1 MVIKVRNLTVKR
13 PLFFR
18 DLTTDI
24 RVFGHNSTL
33 VQILSGNSV
42 GVRKRLDKIKKSLY
56 LYGHVSN

>member
-18 DLTTDI
+18 DSATDI
-24 RVFGHNSTL
+24 RVFGRNSTL

-42 GVRKRLDKIKKSLY
+42 GVHKRLDKIKKCL
-56 LYGHVSN
+56 